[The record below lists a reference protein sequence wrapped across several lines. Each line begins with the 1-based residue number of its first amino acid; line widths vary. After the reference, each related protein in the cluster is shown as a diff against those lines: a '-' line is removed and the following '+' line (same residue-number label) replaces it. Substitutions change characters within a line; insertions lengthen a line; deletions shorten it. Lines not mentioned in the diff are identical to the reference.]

1 MATVSYGNRD
11 DYVQCVRLYLEKKN
25 LPMDS
30 LVYLFIFLSGSLRGF
45 CFVFVFFFLFFFG
58 NCKCISCHFFTTTLM
73 CEILDQTGDLGL
85 LV

>member
-1 MATVSYGNRD
+1 
-11 DYVQCVRLYLEKKN
+11 
-25 LPMDS
+25 MDS

-45 CFVFVFFFLFFFG
+45 VLFLFFSFYFFFG

-73 CEILDQTGDLGL
+73 CEILDRTGDFGL